1 MLFISNDLWVAV
13 LMTVISGIMF
23 GLFLFGRYQLIK
35 KPPASE
41 AGHIPEPGGWWKWNT
56 PVVLFLDFFLQN
68 PFFKTEE
75 MLKVRIRSAL
85 RVAMEIYLMQ
95 IRRINYDSLYS
106 NPEWAYKTKAVSIY
120 ELSKRYENVFQKQIK
135 RKKFNDEWARL
146 LTPSEKVMQVADYA
160 KQMNTILWFSKTD
173 MREGIDNRRDSV
185 IASGQFTTC
194 YNLLEYILQIEEKY
208 PGVLKDESI
217 QTLKKEILEDWKRFQ
232 TEPMFMV
239 ESGE

>member
-1 MLFISNDLWVAV
+1 
-13 LMTVISGIMF
+13 
-23 GLFLFGRYQLIK
+23 
-35 KPPASE
+35 
-41 AGHIPEPGGWWKWNT
+41 
-56 PVVLFLDFFLQN
+56 
-68 PFFKTEE
+68 
-75 MLKVRIRSAL
+75 
-85 RVAMEIYLMQ
+85 
-95 IRRINYDSLYS
+95 
-106 NPEWAYKTKAVSIY
+106 
-120 ELSKRYENVFQKQIK
+120 
-135 RKKFNDEWARL
+135 
-146 LTPSEKVMQVADYA
+146 
-160 KQMNTILWFSKTD
+160 

>member
-1 MLFISNDLWVAV
+1 
-13 LMTVISGIMF
+13 
-23 GLFLFGRYQLIK
+23 
-35 KPPASE
+35 
-41 AGHIPEPGGWWKWNT
+41 
-56 PVVLFLDFFLQN
+56 
-68 PFFKTEE
+68 
-75 MLKVRIRSAL
+75 
-85 RVAMEIYLMQ
+85 
-95 IRRINYDSLYS
+95 
-106 NPEWAYKTKAVSIY
+106 
-120 ELSKRYENVFQKQIK
+120 LSKRYENVFQKQIK

-185 IASGQFTTC
+185 IASGQFTMC